1 MNRQL
6 TGRRETM
13 ERVCHTIL
21 TKTSQAVFL
30 ISGPGIGK
38 SALVEAISERLTRDM
53 NVLRIHGSSSLA
65 KVPFGVLAPYT
76 SGLSAEDALSPV
88 AVLRSVW
95 TYFQKLRSAKDG
107 PLLLVVDDAHH
118 LDDATASIVVDMV
131 SAGWASVLATGR
143 SRPGL
148 PAAMNQLWYDGLAD
162 RIDLRPLTQE
172 QVAEAVG
179 HALEGTVPE
188 STVQAL
194 WTESG
199 GNPLLLDCLLN
210 DAIESGS
217 LVKRNGIWLLLG
229 NWPSGGRK
237 LTDVVAKQLQRRSA
251 EEQEALKLI
260 ALSEPVPR
268 GLIEEVCGARAV
280 RSLLEHQ
287 LVRESMG
294 GTAEL
299 RLLYPSYSGAI
310 RRMVSASRSLHLR
323 RQLLEHARHH
333 STTAEGV
340 LRMVSWSLECG
351 AEVPDAELL
360 EASVMA
366 ARLFQNSLALDAAA
380 RIRDPDLR
388 QRGQVAMARAHY
400 NQGSYEEAAKQLDLH
415 FAADGEPARNPGD
428 VLLWACTHAALGHIP
443 EAFLEDARRLLD
455 INGHAAKTGELSDA
469 SGGEMRHWTVLEL
482 FALSAA
488 ADYRSLGKY
497 LDEFDSIPPGEDPNR
512 GSPARGAFMLAMR
525 SEVLRS
531 EGRSEAAENVAAE
544 ANALLTAEGSELFF
558 FPEFVL
564 HRQLGAA
571 MASGHWIAVED
582 YLAAY
587 TSQRSQALVTFGG
600 TVQSWRGISFL
611 LRDMLDAAGSYLL
624 PAVESLRE
632 NDPLG
637 LLPMTLAAASYTTA
651 RTGDTAK
658 ARRLLQDFD
667 YLESPGRGFDA
678 EYARIFSAA
687 SIDVLQAGDGS
698 PGTLLALLDDPS
710 VVSSPGA
717 ELLIHAVAARLGHR
731 GDFSRIASLTEN
743 MEGTWAGAWHKFAT
757 AHLSGTAADYLEA
770 GEAVHAAGLV
780 RVARNL
786 FAAAADRFG
795 IAGNRLRSREAASR
809 RDDCDR
815 ELRVTV
821 DIGAASESS
830 SGVHLTRREKD
841 IVVLAVE
848 GLTDR
853 QIADKLMVSVRT
865 VEGHL
870 YRSYAKLGIRGR
882 DQLAS
887 AVHL

>member
-1 MNRQL
+1 
-6 TGRRETM
+6 M

-21 TKTSQAVFL
+21 NKTSQAVFL

-76 SGLSAEDALSPV
+76 SGLSAEDAVSPV

-118 LDDATASIVVDMV
+118 LDEATASIVVDMV

-162 RIDLRPLTQE
+162 RIDLRPLTHE
-172 QVAEAVG
+172 QVAEAVAQ
-179 HALEGTVPE
+179 ALEGIVPE

-194 WTESG
+194 WAESG

-229 NWPSGGRK
+229 SWPSGGRK

-268 GLIEEVCGARAV
+268 GLIEEVCGAPAV

-287 LVRESMG
+287 LVRESG
-294 GTAEL
+294 GSAEL
-299 RLLYPSYSGAI
+299 RLWYPSYSGAI

-323 RQLLEHARHH
+323 KQLLEHAQHH
-333 STTAEGV
+333 PTTAEGM

-351 AEVPDAELL
+351 AEVADAELL
-360 EASVMA
+360 EAAVLA
-366 ARLFQNSLALDAAA
+366 ARLFQDSLALDAAA

-388 QRGQVAMARAHY
+388 QRGQVAMARAYY
-400 NQGSYEEAAKQLDLH
+400 NRGGYEEAARQLDLH

-455 INGHAAKTGELSDA
+455 VNGHAAKTGELSDA
-469 SGGEMRHWTVLEL
+469 SGSEMRHWTVLEL

-497 LDEFDSIPPGEDPNR
+497 LDEFESIRPGEDPSG
-512 GSPARGAFMLAMR
+512 GSPARRAFMLAMR

-531 EGRSEAAENVAAE
+531 EGRAESAENAAAE
-544 ANALLTAEGSELFF
+544 AQALLAADGSELFF

-571 MASGHWIAVED
+571 MSAGHWTAVED
-582 YLAAY
+582 HLGTY
-587 TSQRSQALVTFGG
+587 TGQRSHAFVTFGG
-600 TVQSWRGISFL
+600 TVQSWRGVSLL
-611 LRDMLDAAGSYLL
+611 LRDTLDAAGAYLL
-624 PAVESLRE
+624 PAVEALRE

-637 LLPMTLAAASYTTA
+637 LLPMTLAAAAYAAA
-651 RTGDTAK
+651 RTGDTAQ

-667 YLESPGRGFDA
+667 YLESHGRGFDA
-678 EYARIFSAA
+678 EYARVFSAA
-687 SIDVLQAGDGS
+687 STDVLRAGDGG
-698 PGTLLALLDDPS
+698 PATLLALLDDPS

-717 ELLIHAVAARLGHR
+717 ELLIHAVAAELGHH

-743 MEGTWAGAWHKFAT
+743 MEGTWAAAWHKFAA

-786 FAAAADRFG
+786 FAAAADRYG
-795 IAGNRLRSREAASR
+795 IAGDRLRSREAAAR

-815 ELRVTV
+815 ELRVTI
-821 DIGAASESS
+821 DIGAASEPS
-830 SGVHLTRREKD
+830 SGVQLTRRERD

-887 AVHL
+887 AVRL

>member
-1 MNRQL
+1 
-6 TGRRETM
+6 M

-21 TKTSQAVFL
+21 NKTSQAVFL

-76 SGLSAEDALSPV
+76 SGLSAEEAVSPV

-162 RIDLRPLTQE
+162 RIDLRPLTHE
-172 QVAEAVG
+172 QVAEAVAQ
-179 HALEGTVPE
+179 ALEGIVPE

-194 WTESG
+194 WAESG

-229 NWPSGGRK
+229 SWPSGGRK

-268 GLIEEVCGARAV
+268 GLIEEVCGAPAV

-287 LVRESMG
+287 LVRESTG
-294 GTAEL
+294 GSAEL
-299 RLLYPSYSGAI
+299 RLWYPSYSGAI

-323 RQLLEHARHH
+323 KQLLEHAQHH
-333 STTAEGV
+333 PTTAEGM

-351 AEVPDAELL
+351 AEVADAELL
-360 EASVMA
+360 EAAVLA
-366 ARLFQNSLALDAAA
+366 ARLFQDSLALDAAA

-388 QRGQVAMARAHY
+388 QRGQVAMARAYY
-400 NQGSYEEAAKQLDLH
+400 NRGSYEEAARQLDLH

-455 INGHAAKTGELSDA
+455 VNGHAAKTGELSDS
-469 SGGEMRHWTVLEL
+469 SGSEMRHWTVLEL

-497 LDEFDSIPPGEDPNR
+497 LDEFESIRPGGVDPGG
-512 GSPARGAFMLAMR
+512 GSPARRAFMLAMR

-531 EGRSEAAENVAAE
+531 EGRSETAENTAAE
-544 ANALLTAEGSELFF
+544 AQALLAADGSELFF

-571 MASGHWIAVED
+571 MSAGRWMAVDD
-582 YLAAY
+582 YLGTY
-587 TSQRSQALVTFGG
+587 SSQRSHALVTFGG
-600 TVQSWRGISFL
+600 TVQSWRGLSLL
-611 LRDMLDAAGSYLL
+611 LRDTLDAAGAYLL
-624 PAVESLRE
+624 PAVEALRE

-637 LLPMTLAAASYTTA
+637 LLPVTLAAAAYAAA
-651 RTGDTAK
+651 RTGDPTQ

-678 EYARIFSAA
+678 EYARVFSAA
-687 SIDVLQAGDGS
+687 SADVLRARDGG
-698 PGTLLALLDDPS
+698 PATLLALLDDAS

-717 ELLIHAVAARLGHR
+717 ELLIHAVAAELGHH

-743 MEGTWAGAWHKFAT
+743 MEGTWAAAWHQFAA

-786 FAAAADRFG
+786 FAAAADRYG
-795 IAGNRLRSREAASR
+795 IAGDRLRSREAAAR

-815 ELRVTV
+815 ELRVTI
-821 DIGAASESS
+821 DIGAASEPS
-830 SGVHLTRREKD
+830 SGVQLTRRERD

-887 AVHL
+887 AVRL